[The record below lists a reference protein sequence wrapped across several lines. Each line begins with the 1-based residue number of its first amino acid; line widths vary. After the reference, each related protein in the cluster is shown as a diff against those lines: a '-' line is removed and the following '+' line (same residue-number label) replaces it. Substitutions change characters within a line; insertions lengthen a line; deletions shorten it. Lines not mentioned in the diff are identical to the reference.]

1 MQMITKMAD
10 LALRPLGDL
19 LSEPVMVQ
27 SDDPVSEVIGRL
39 VAKQVNEVFVQQ
51 ETRVGVI
58 TLRSILRAGETAN
71 RRASTLAVTPPV
83 VRFDDSISKAA
94 KIMSNMRVRSLPVF
108 DSNGKLRGSVSS
120 TTLLQQV
127 ATSGPPGKPVS
138 DIMTLRPVTTDHS
151 DSLDKARSIIVER
164 DFDHLPVTRN
174 GQLSGLVT
182 SLDIVSVM
190 GPTEKRGRVSKLP
203 EPSSKGSIQVGGVL
217 KTAPVTCEPH
227 DDSLTVLRSILDQ
240 NRTCAVVIAKGKVEG
255 IVTLRD
261 YVRLL
266 AVEPDSSGP
275 PVYLV
280 GLPQNDFESSQ
291 AEEKFRRSVE
301 ALGHV
306 YHGIDE
312 ARAIVKT
319 SSPEKNRRRFELQVM
334 IRTPSEQFDFTEE
347 GWSIA
352 EVFERVG
359 EKMKRLMTKPKDS
372 PSHHR
377 RPSREEIQAARY
389 SEQET
394 QP

>member
-1 MQMITKMAD
+1 MM
-10 LALRPLGDL
+10 
-19 LSEPVMVQ
+19 
-27 SDDPVSEVIGRL
+27 
-39 VAKQVNEVFVQQ
+39 
-51 ETRVGVI
+51 
-58 TLRSILRAGETAN
+58 
-71 RRASTLAVTPPV
+71 TP
-83 VRFDDSISKAA
+83 
-94 KIMSNMRVRSLPVF
+94 
-108 DSNGKLRGSVSS
+108 
-120 TTLLQQV
+120 
-127 ATSGPPGKPVS
+127 
-138 DIMTLRPVTTDHS
+138 RPVTTDYS
-151 DSLDKARSIIVER
+151 DSLDKASSIMVER
-164 DFDHLPVTRN
+164 DFDHLPVTRH
-174 GQLSGLVT
+174 GELSGLVT

-203 EPSSKGSIQVGGVL
+203 EPSSKGSIKIGGVL
-217 KTAPVTCEPH
+217 KTAPVTCEPD
-227 DDSLTVLRSILDQ
+227 DDSVSVLKSILDQ
-240 NRTCAVVIAKGKVEG
+240 NRTCAIVIAKGKAEG

-275 PVYLV
+275 PVYVV
-280 GLPQNDFESSQ
+280 GLPEKDFESSQ

-301 ALGHV
+301 ALGNV
-306 YHGIDE
+306 YHGIVE

-319 SSPEKNRRRFELQVM
+319 RSPEKNRRRFELQVM
-334 IRTPSEQFDFTEE
+334 IRTPIEQFDFTEE

-377 RPSREEIQAARY
+377 RPSREEIQSARY

>member
-1 MQMITKMAD
+1 MQTIMRMSD
-10 LALRPLGDL
+10 LASRPVGDL
-19 LSEPVMVQ
+19 LSEPVMVET
-27 SDDPVSEVIGRL
+27 DDPVSEVIGRL
-39 VAKQVNEVFVQQ
+39 VAKQVNEVFVQE

-58 TLRSILRAGETAN
+58 TLRSILRAGELAS
-71 RRASTLAVTPPV
+71 RKASTLAVTPPV
-83 VRFDDSISKAA
+83 VRSDDAISKAA

-120 TTLLQQV
+120 VALLQQV
-127 ATSGPPGKPVS
+127 ATSGPPGKPVAEV
-138 DIMTLRPVTTDHS
+138 MTPRPVTTDYS
-151 DSLDKARSIIVER
+151 DSLDKARSIMVER

-182 SLDIVSVM
+182 SLDIISVM
-190 GPTEKRGRVSKLP
+190 GPTEKRGRISKLP

-217 KTAPVTCEPH
+217 KISPVTCEPAN
-227 DDSLTVLRSILDQ
+227 DSLSVLSSMLSQD
-240 NRTCAVVIAKGKVEG
+240 RTCSIIVAKGKVEG

-266 AVEPDSSGP
+266 AAEPDSSGP

-280 GLPQNDFESSQ
+280 GLPENDFESSQ
-291 AEEKFRRSVE
+291 AKEKFRRSVE

-319 SSPEKNRRRFELQVM
+319 RSPEKNRRRFELQVM
-334 IRTPSEQFDFTEE
+334 IRTPGEQFDFTEE

-377 RPSREEIQAARY
+377 RPSREEIESARY
-389 SEQET
+389 SE
-394 QP
+394 

>member
-1 MQMITKMAD
+1 MQVTIRMAD
-10 LALRPLGDL
+10 LALRSLGDL

-27 SDDPVSEVIGRL
+27 ADDPVSEVVGRL
-39 VAKQVNEVFVQQ
+39 VAKQVNEAFVQE

-58 TLRSILRAGETAN
+58 TLRSILRAGEIGN
-71 RRASTLAVTPPV
+71 RRASTLAVTLPI
-83 VRFDDSISKAA
+83 VRSDDPISKAA

-108 DSNGKLRGSVSS
+108 DSNGKLKGSVSS
-120 TTLLQQV
+120 TILLQQ
-127 ATSGPPGKPVS
+127 AAKSGPPGKPITEV
-138 DIMTLRPVTTDHS
+138 MTPRPVTTEYS
-151 DSLDKARSIIVER
+151 DSLDKARSIMVER
-164 DFDHLPVTRN
+164 DFDHLPVTRS

-182 SLDIVSVM
+182 SLDIVGVM
-190 GPTEKRGRVSKLP
+190 GPAEKRGRVSKLP

-217 KTAPVTCEPH
+217 KIAPITCEPI
-227 DDSLTVLRSILDQ
+227 DDSISVLRSILDQ
-240 NRTCAVVIAKGKVEG
+240 NRTCAVVVSKGKIEG

-266 AVEPDSSGP
+266 AVEPDSTGP

-280 GLPQNDFESSQ
+280 GLPENDFESSQ
-291 AEEKFRRSVE
+291 AEGKFRKSVE
-301 ALGHV
+301 ALGLV

-319 SSPEKNRRRFELQVM
+319 RSPEKNRRRFELQVM
-334 IRTPSEQFDFTEE
+334 IRTPDEQFDFTEE

-377 RPSREEIQAARY
+377 RPSREEIESARY
-389 SEQET
+389 SE
-394 QP
+394 